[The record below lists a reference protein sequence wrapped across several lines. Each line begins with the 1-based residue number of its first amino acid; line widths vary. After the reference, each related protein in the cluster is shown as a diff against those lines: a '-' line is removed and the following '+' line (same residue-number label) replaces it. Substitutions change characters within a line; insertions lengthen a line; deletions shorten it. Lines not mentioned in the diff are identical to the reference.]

1 MLGLHDNLIR
11 VQFFPIRPHLAC
23 LDQFC
28 GICIIIIQM
37 VSCRHF
43 SVTRSKSIILIQ
55 SGLNNVGS
63 KHFLADL
70 MMLLLL
76 LVFLLDLR
84 ERKREGDYSPS
95 IKGSQFSFPLLSHLE
110 MEFIIMMVLSVTY
123 FYMLFYTF
131 QFLLSCAQSN
141 LIQSKCMACLD
152 KV

>member
-1 MLGLHDNLIR
+1 M
-11 VQFFPIRPHLAC
+11 
-23 LDQFC
+23 
-28 GICIIIIQM
+28 
-37 VSCRHF
+37 
-43 SVTRSKSIILIQ
+43 
-55 SGLNNVGS
+55 GS

-70 MMLLLL
+70 MMMLLLL

-141 LIQSKCMACLD
+141 LIQSKCMTYLD
-152 KV
+152 KVSKKISNLVKILLALIIFYKMNTDNDTLLKF